1 VSVGSAVSDDDNP
14 VSLSGLVALMGLPG
28 MKSLFDGVYVP
39 STGRSA
45 VAGLHFGHARQWD
58 AG

>member
-1 VSVGSAVSDDDNP
+1 MTIL